1 VDDGMDDQQL
11 ESGGL
16 EVRVLWIIERGG
28 EWFI

>member
-11 ESGGL
+11 ERGGSKL
-16 EVRVLWIIERGG
+16 RLVWTVERGG